1 MGQSESAAMD
11 FADDVRS
18 GLSAPTKRLSPRY
31 LYDDLGS
38 ALFDAITALP
48 EYYLTRAET
57 EILERHAGAI
67 IDAVGYPIEL
77 IELGSGSAVKTR
89 YLIDAAFARQPSV
102 RFCPIDISSA
112 ALDSSARALR
122 SEYPRIVVDGI
133 NAEYLTGLTRLSR
146 NGARRRLALF
156 LGSNIGNFEPDEARS
171 TLGALRAVLDPGD
184 GFLLGADLR
193 KDPRVLE
200 AAYDD
205 PTGVTAAFSRNL
217 LGRINREL
225 GGQFDLTAF
234 EHKARYDLERSRIE
248 IRLVSLVRQD
258 VAIDKLGMSVH
269 FEAGEPIYT
278 ESSYKFDDK
287 SISALAAAAGFAVEG
302 RWSDE
307 ASRFA
312 DYLLIA
318 RP

>member
-1 MGQSESAAMD
+1 MD

-18 GLSAPTKRLSPRY
+18 GLSAPHKRLSPRF

-57 EILERHAGAI
+57 EILKAHAGEI
-67 IDAVGYPIEL
+67 IDAVGFPVEL
-77 IELGSGSAVKTR
+77 IELGSGSAQKTR
-89 YLIDAAFARQPSV
+89 FLIDAAFERQRSV

-112 ALDSSARALR
+112 ALDASARALR
-122 SEYPRIVVDGI
+122 SEYPGIVVDGI
-133 NAEYLTGLTRLSR
+133 NAEYLSGLARLSR

-156 LGSNIGNFEPDEARS
+156 LGSNIGNFEPEEARS
-171 TLGALRAVLDPGD
+171 TLSALRGVLDPGD

-217 LGRINREL
+217 LGRMNREL
-225 GGQFDLTAF
+225 GGHFDIATF
-234 EHKARYDLERSRIE
+234 EHTARYDEAKSRIE
-248 IRLVSLVRQD
+248 IRLVSTVRQD
-258 VAIDKLGMSVH
+258 VAIDALGLVAH

-287 SISALAAAAGFAVEG
+287 SISALADAAGFAVAG
-302 RWSDE
+302 RFTD
-307 ASRFA
+307 ASVNFA
-312 DYLLIA
+312 DYLLTA
-318 RP
+318 RT